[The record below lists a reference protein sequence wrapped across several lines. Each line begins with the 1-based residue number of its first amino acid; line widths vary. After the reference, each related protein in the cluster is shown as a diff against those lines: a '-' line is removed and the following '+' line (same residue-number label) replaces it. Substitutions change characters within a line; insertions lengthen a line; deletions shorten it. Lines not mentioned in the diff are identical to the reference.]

1 MTARIIQGDCLDVLP
16 RLAADG
22 LRVHAVVTD
31 PPYHLTSIVKRF
43 GQEGAAPAKS
53 AKTGVYA
60 RSAAGFMGQ
69 KWDGGDVAFRAE
81 TWAAVAACMKPGA
94 HLAAFGGT
102 RTYHRMAVAIED
114 AGLEIRDTLAW
125 VYATGF
131 PKSHNQDGDWDGWGT
146 ALKPAF
152 EPIILARMP
161 LAGTVAAN
169 LAAHGCGALN
179 IDGCRVPTD
188 APRPWRESAVPV
200 SGNGSTVFGA
210 FAKEGTRAVADTTE
224 GRWPANLLHDG
235 SAEVLG
241 AFAAFGES
249 TSSPRER
256 RNTAVAHN
264 RTGSMGASAK
274 DWTTHGHADAG
285 SPARFFMCAK
295 ADAGDRAGS
304 KHPTVKPGAL
314 MRWLVKLIVPPG
326 GTVLDPF
333 AGTGSTGLAADQLG
347 MDAVLIEQSAE
358 YAADARRK
366 LTADAGLFARV
377 AAE

>member
-1 MTARIIQGDCLDVLP
+1 MTVRIIQDDCLDALP

-43 GQEGAAPAKS
+43 GQEGSAPAKS

-69 KWDGGDVAFRAE
+69 KWDGGDVAFRPE
-81 TWAAVAACMKPGA
+81 TWAAVAACMRPGA

-125 VYATGF
+125 VFASGF
-131 PKSHNQDGDWDGWGT
+131 PKSHNQDGDWEGWGS

-152 EPIILARMP
+152 EPIILARKP
-161 LAGTVAAN
+161 LAGTIAAN

-179 IDGCRVPTD
+179 IDGCRIESGGTHGSASRAGQGAGHETANADGLIYGKGLGGVV
-188 APRPWRESAVPV
+188 APPHPA
-200 SGNGSTVFGA
+200 
-210 FAKEGTRAVADTTE
+210 

-235 SAEVLG
+235 SAEVLDV
-241 AFAAFGES
+241 FAAFGES
-249 TSSPRER
+249 TSIGGYRGAGARENGYGMKADVEKR
-256 RNTAVAHN
+256 PVGFGDTGTA
-264 RTGSMGASAK
+264 
-274 DWTTHGHADAG
+274 
-285 SPARFFMCAK
+285 ARFFMCAK
-295 ADAGDRAGS
+295 ADAADRAGS

-314 MRWLVKLIVPPG
+314 MRWLVKLITPPG

-366 LTADAGLFARV
+366 ITANAGLFARV

>member
-1 MTARIIQGDCLDVLP
+1 MTVRIIQGDCLDVLP

-43 GQEGAAPAKS
+43 GGEGAAPAKS
-53 AKTGVYA
+53 AQTGVYA

-69 KWDGGDVAFRAE
+69 KWDGGDVAFRPE
-81 TWAAVAACMKPGA
+81 TWAAVASCMRPGA

-125 VYATGF
+125 VFAGGF
-131 PKSHNQDGDWDGWGT
+131 PKSHNQSGDWTGWGS

-152 EPIILARMP
+152 EPIILARKP
-161 LAGTVAAN
+161 LCGTTTAN

-179 IDGCRVPTD
+179 IDGCRVPL
-188 APRPWRESAVPV
+188 AEPRPVMVRT
-200 SGNGSTVFGA
+200 STVVAATAMSGA
-210 FAKEGTRAVADTTE
+210 STGATSSGEMTDL

-235 SAEVLG
+235 SAEVMD
-241 AFAAFGES
+241 AFATFGES
-249 TSSPRER
+249 TSSPRGR
-256 RNTAVAHN
+256 RNTAAAHN
-264 RTGSMGASAK
+264 RTGSMGASAG

-285 SPARFFMCAK
+285 SPARFFYCAK
-295 ADAGDRAGS
+295 ADATDRSGS

-314 MRWLVKLIVPPG
+314 MRWLVKLIVPPR

-366 LTADAGLFARV
+366 LTTDAGLFARV

>member
-1 MTARIIQGDCLDVLP
+1 MTVRIIHGDCLDVLP

-69 KWDGGDVAFRAE
+69 KWDGGDVAFRPE
-81 TWAAVAACMKPGA
+81 TWAAVAACMRPGA

-125 VYATGF
+125 VFASGF
-131 PKSHNQDGDWDGWGT
+131 PKSHNQNGDWSGWGS

-152 EPIILARMP
+152 EPIILARKP
-161 LAGTVAAN
+161 LCGTIAAN

-179 IDGCRVPTD
+179 IDGCRVDVTDNTTKAWRGEGDRSREQYRTGTTGKTVPTD
-188 APRPWRESAVPV
+188 L
-200 SGNGSTVFGA
+200 
-210 FAKEGTRAVADTTE
+210 

-235 SAEVLG
+235 SAEVLD

-249 TSSPRER
+249 KSVGGHRGSGER
-256 RNTAVAHN
+256 TN
-264 RTGSMGASAK
+264 GYGMK
-274 DWTTHGHADAG
+274 ADAEKRPIG
-285 SPARFFMCAK
+285 FGDTGTGARFFMCAK
-295 ADAGDRAGS
+295 ADASDRVGS

-347 MDAVLIEQSAE
+347 MDAVLIEQSAD
-358 YAADARRK
+358 YADDARRK